1 MTDIFKDATRVGS
14 IFPMKLEAIRAYRN
28 DDTRWQVCPKHPDG
42 SHYAQI
48 TGHLS
53 KEQARLIATAV
64 NAYEPMLEALLDAFA
79 ILDNVEEI
87 NPSNYD
93 HNLVC
98 ALNASAFDAWEVIKT
113 AIHKLRKDGL
123 IQLEEVQE

>member
-1 MTDIFKDATRVGS
+1 MTDIFKDATPRPWSAADKGDYEDFDGTGIVILGDDRR
-14 IFPMKLEAIRAYRN
+14 IAVVQGVEANA
-28 DDTRWQVCPKHPDG
+28 
-42 SHYAQI
+42 A
-48 TGHLS
+48 
-53 KEQARLIATAV
+53 LIVTAV

-123 IQLEEVQE
+123 TQLEEVQE